1 MLACSP
7 ARNAL
12 ASASVRPTS
21 ASVPATAGRLI
32 VTNSVAST
40 SPRSVLA
47 SNRTVHRIAP
57 AIVVRRVT
65 QPDQPGTGKQ
75 PAPGFCHSRRHAPDF
90 DLSHVGHRVS
100 GPVPVL
106 EHEPGLAILDQ
117 QALHAALAIHE
128 HHDDI

>member
-65 QPDQPGTGKQ
+65 QADQPGTGKQ
-75 PAPGFCHSRRHAPDF
+75 PAPGFCHSQPGPAVPERPLAHNLTGRIEKADRMLLRAPIDA
-90 DLSHVGHRVS
+90 S
-100 GPVPVL
+100 
-106 EHEPGLAILDQ
+106 
-117 QALHAALAIHE
+117 
-128 HHDDI
+128 